1 MRHPGLATLWFLSLV
16 LSVIGLMSPM
26 LFSLPVTPVLAIVT
40 ADAVAR
46 RRDAE
51 RQSTLC
57 GGIHRVVMM
66 LLVAASA
73 IGIVTLA
80 VSPLDLSILTAVPA
94 MALVFLSTLVLAIRA
109 LTVKSPFRASIPA
122 IVAHVPMALV
132 MIQAV
137 VLPGRDH
144 AGGVSFGLGIYPW
157 GAVLVLS
164 TLASI
169 VSVVGFDGVTDGVPS
184 ARVRS

>member
-1 MRHPGLATLWFLSLV
+1 MRHPGLATLWSLSLV
-16 LSVIGLMSPM
+16 LSVVSLMSPM
-26 LFSLPVTPVLAIVT
+26 LFSLPFTPVLAIVT

-51 RQSTLC
+51 RQSTRW
-57 GGIHRVVMM
+57 GGMHRVVMM
-66 LLVAASA
+66 LLVAASV

-80 VSPLDLSILTAVPA
+80 IAPIEATILSAVPA
-94 MALVFLSTLVLAIRA
+94 MALVFLSTLVLGIRA
-109 LTVKSPFRASIPA
+109 LTVKSPFRSSIPA
-122 IVAHVPMALV
+122 IAAHVPMSLV
-132 MIQAV
+132 MIQSLAM
-137 VLPGRDH
+137 PWNGRDS
-144 AGGVSFGLGIYPW
+144 ASFGPGIYPW

-169 VSVVGFDGVTDGVPS
+169 VSVVGFDGVTEGVPS